1 MWSKV
6 IFFITIK
13 CPSTIKLFSKEN
25 DITNWYETW
34 SFVIQEVVIFCH
46 FMSCPTILSGNT
58 SVVHL
63 LIWMLCRH
71 RWQYNL
77 DYKLTETK
85 KCEKPMKLNY
95 VRYVM
100 DTEDKKTC
108 SKINLHV
115 VISSH

>member
-6 IFFITIK
+6 NFFITIK

-77 DYKLTETK
+77 DYKQK
-85 KCEKPMKLNY
+85 QKMW
-95 VRYVM
+95 
-100 DTEDKKTC
+100 KTHEAQLC
-108 SKINLHV
+108 KICYGHRR
-115 VISSH
+115 